1 MADAPT
7 RARRRTVATRVLLS
21 YALVTAAFAVS
32 AGWGVVSQRNAAK
45 EADLM
50 RSGYLPLSLA
60 LRDLVANQDTWN
72 TQLNHITTARNPAD
86 KKVWF
91 ETSLRIGRP
100 KTFGEVRASIARA
113 FAGSGDESAQR
124 VGRDLSAEASTIEE
138 FLAQDRELLG
148 KLFEALDRGEA
159 ARADSLRD
167 ELVTRGAQGKKRMSQ
182 LEQRI
187 GHNVDQLLDAARE
200 RERLAI
206 RLLLALSG

>member
-1 MADAPT
+1 MADADS
-7 RARRRTVATRVLLS
+7 RSRRRTVATRVLLS
-21 YALVTAAFAVS
+21 YALVTAAFALS
-32 AGWGVVSQRNAAK
+32 AGWGVLSQRNAAK

-100 KTFGEVRASIARA
+100 KTFGEVRAAIARA
-113 FAGSGDESAQR
+113 FSGSGDESAQR
-124 VGRDLSAEASTIEE
+124 VGSDLSSEASGIEE

-148 KLFEALDRGEA
+148 KLFDALDRGEA

-182 LEQRI
+182 LEQRF
-187 GHNVDQLLDAARE
+187 GHNVDQLLDAARQ
-200 RERLAI
+200 R
-206 RLLLALSG
+206 